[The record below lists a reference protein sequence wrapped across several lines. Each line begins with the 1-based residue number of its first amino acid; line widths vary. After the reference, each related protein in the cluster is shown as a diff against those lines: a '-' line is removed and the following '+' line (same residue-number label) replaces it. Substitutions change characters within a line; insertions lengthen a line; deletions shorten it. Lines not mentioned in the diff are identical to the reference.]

1 MNKCEAPESN
11 STTAGCQ
18 FIRNLPAVTT
28 SSRNFLNSGIVN
40 MPRACIALV
49 VVLWRIRTILG
60 PVARLI
66 AIPARTITWWHL
78 GVALPQSSVAL
89 AKTRLGLVLLL
100 RWGTIPD
107 VGRRWTILSLI
118 CHRSLG
124 L

>member
-1 MNKCEAPESN
+1 MSVHKKLTS
-11 STTAGCQ
+11 SDY
-18 FIRNLPAVTT
+18 L

-40 MPRACIALV
+40 MPRACIASV

-60 PVARLI
+60 PMARLI
-66 AIPARTITWWHL
+66 AILARTITWWHL
-78 GVALPQSSVAL
+78 GVALPQSILWKSNSVAL

-107 VGRRWTILSLI
+107 VGSRWTILSLI